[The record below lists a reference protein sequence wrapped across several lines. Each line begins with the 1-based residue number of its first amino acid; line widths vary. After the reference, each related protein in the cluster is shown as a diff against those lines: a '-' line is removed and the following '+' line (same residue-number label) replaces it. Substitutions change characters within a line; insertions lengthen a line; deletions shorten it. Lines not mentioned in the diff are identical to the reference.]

1 MQHIYHENIL
11 AAVNSAENL
20 KTETCHKKNKFPIRT
35 NAHISC
41 EVAQVQH
48 CLVSSVILV
57 SMISVGHLTLADHAP
72 AHVDVEAD
80 VDLNLVQE

>member
-41 EVAQVQH
+41 EVASDFSP
-48 CLVSSVILV
+48 SSI
-57 SMISVGHLTLADHAP
+57 TLDQ
-72 AHVDVEAD
+72 
-80 VDLNLVQE
+80 N